1 MKGKRGL
8 KKNYKLRKTAMRTTA
23 AIAMVMAIVVA
34 AIPVENLGTMNAASA
49 GGIDYDMQNAY
60 DSYAGGTYKDS
71 EDISNDKPSE
81 LGFTMSAATVTTQSI
96 EGNGLKD
103 KYEVV
108 PKTANTASADAIIT
122 GYPGTSGVVD
132 VDDEMAFEYYTF
144 PSTII
149 DTLKAEWKDEKY
161 KIEYIKR
168 AQEIL
173 NDYVLDSNGNKI
185 PGTGSITLPISFD
198 TTTLPTSYEKIYPS
212 GKNGAGTVSS
222 VNCTYVELA
231 LKAEELFTGANA
243 FAKNEFDNYTRAIT
257 DYNNAVATFRRD
269 CEGTINASQNQNIV
283 NRQTELNNTYNTLKD
298 GLTVAFTDLQER
310 VGFVE
315 SCICSRLSVKL
326 STTNS
331 PYSLD
336 GFAIKY
342 LVDDDK
348 YVVQWANSSAAD
360 IKADM
365 IAYDHNSDFRSQYVD
380 KQGYLCSG
388 TVNIIGIYKEA
399 FLNNTRITEVNL
411 SDKIQF
417 IGDDAF
423 AGCTALSTVS
433 LNGRSCAA
441 VGDRA
446 FKGCARLNEI
456 SFTASDGT
464 SSITALGAEAFQ
476 GCLALKSVDLPTN
489 IKTVGRGCFAN
500 TGLEEFTF
508 ASDTSGTVLIY
519 PFAFYGCESLGNSNG
534 DKKFFP
540 EKDGLTYVIGFG
552 AFALSSNS
560 NGGAMTDFEF
570 PQRMTKIEYGG
581 TEFGST
587 SGFPSGTTPYDCIL
601 AGRSKLENVT
611 FPASLNG
618 KIPENTLDDC
628 KQLQSVIMG
637 KISFNDEAGRN
648 IHYLNGTSSTLF
660 EDIENPRFYVGG
672 PGFGFKGTDK
682 TDVRIETVEL
692 KTKVAT
698 FGSSNANAG
707 YVPYVYLDESGN
719 KKMEVSAGDNAQYLA
734 IIDEMDD
741 DNLTARLVGYEY
753 KVPPTTHTLQD
764 IVVEAQIGGYKITRL
779 GPGCFDE
786 IKDDIKT
793 LTFEDDSILS
803 IESGAL
809 KGAPELIQVRLANSI
824 ESIGSEAFADCPKL
838 QNVFFG
844 EPVGINDGAWG
855 EVMSIGNNAFKT
867 DSEYL
872 TFHGVIDED
881 YAPFVYAMDEN
892 NTKFNSKG
900 RNICYKSLAPSN
912 LTVMRDNNTGLNTL
926 IDYPHIAEVDLLNKE
941 TIEILSERLGV
952 TTTPSDYSI
961 LEKFQ
966 EVVRKN
972 NTRTIYG
979 DELEDEERA
988 IIEAA
993 LNINIPSGVESIDSK
1008 QFFASS
1014 ANTLSKDYLGL
1025 LYDVDG
1031 TVLYGPNGTGKDGD
1045 LHEWRKLNSGA
1056 PTTPT
1061 MVKDWI
1067 PPEAYYEDKDYEA
1080 TSGADPVNVIGG
1092 LFSGL
1097 FYEREWNLIT
1107 KNYGTQAYTEDDLWG
1122 NDHLTSVSLK
1132 TVEKLPENYS
1142 FDSCENLS
1150 RVDMGE
1156 DLKDIGKRP
1165 FKGCKILTSDGIE
1178 GNSYYKAE
1186 NNIIYGSNEA
1196 LSYDILTECLETRI
1210 GSVDSTHD
1218 SALANIK
1225 EIAEEAFTDC
1235 NAVSLVN
1242 LSDTTIKKIPANCFN
1257 GATSLSMVELPK
1269 TVTTIEDGAFD
1280 NVRADGVAFKTM
1292 DIYIPNRNCFIT
1304 DNALDTDDKTLY
1316 TIHGYQYTD
1325 TTNTETSFI
1334 YNFADSQ
1341 PNVEF
1346 RPLDEGYSVKFFGA
1360 NGKFIK
1366 ECTVTKAGENVTNP
1380 PLPTDPSLAYP
1391 GHAFETWT
1399 WTNAE
1404 GESVTGE
1411 AAYTNVSEDR
1421 YVYAVYRIEPNDIV
1435 PDGKMHK
1442 VTVTNGTV
1450 NGQTSIELPSGS
1462 TVILQTTATQDG
1474 KAFQYWSEASGKF
1487 NNYIGDVHAIT
1498 TTFIV
1503 QNEDITI
1510 VAHFSDGTIGGGDG
1524 PTPDGKYRVTVN
1536 SGTGSGTY
1544 APGETVTITAN
1555 APAAGQSFT
1564 NWTTDSSIT
1573 FANASATTTTFV
1585 MPESNVTVTA
1595 NYTGGSNDP
1604 NKKYRLTVNYGTGS
1618 GEYASGE
1625 TVTITANPPDS
1636 SRRVFSRWTTNNS
1649 AVTLASAT
1657 SATTTLVMPAS
1668 DLTVTANYK
1677 SKSDDDDDDDDTNHR
1692 RPGTNTST
1700 STVPNRPGNSTNTNG
1715 TTGTVSNGTNG
1726 TNGNNGS
1733 NNDGGSRIYITKNGV
1748 SNKDLASVS
1757 VSGSTDNFIVKITES
1772 EEATAAVE
1780 EALINKYGSLDG
1792 LVYFPMDIS
1801 LYDSTGQNKITDTYG
1816 LNITV
1821 TMPIPDVLI
1830 QYGGNNRVAA
1840 ADNGN
1845 LQQLTP
1851 RFTTIDGIAC
1861 ISFVPPHFSPYVIY
1875 VDTSNLT
1882 AGQTLDSTPKTG
1894 DPIHPKWFAAIGMAC
1909 LSVILFVTSDGRGR
1923 KRKKLTV

>member
-23 AIAMVMAIVVA
+23 AIAMAMAIVVA
-34 AIPVENLGTMNAASA
+34 AIPVENLGTMSAAPA
-49 GGIDYDMQNAY
+49 RGVDMQSAY
-60 DSYAGGTYKDS
+60 DSYEISHKDS
-71 EDISNDKPSE
+71 EEISDNKPTE
-81 LGFTMSAATVTTQSI
+81 LGFNMSASTVTTQTI

-108 PKTANTASADAIIT
+108 PKTANVASADAIIV

-144 PSTII
+144 PSTIVSE
-149 DTLKAEWKDEKY
+149 LKNTWKNEKY
-161 KIEYIKR
+161 TIEYNKR
-168 AQEIL
+168 AQEIITDH
-173 NDYVLDSNGNKI
+173 NFDSSGNRI

-198 TTTLPTSYEKIYPS
+198 TTTLPTSYKKVYIS
-212 GKNGAGTVSS
+212 GENGTGTIPS
-222 VNCTYVELA
+222 VNCTYAELI

-243 FAKNEFDNYTRAIT
+243 FAKNEFDDYKRAIT
-257 DYNNAVATFRRD
+257 DYNNAVETFRRD
-269 CEGTINASQNQNIV
+269 CENTINASLNTNII
-283 NRQTELNNTYNTLKD
+283 NRKSELDAMYNTLKD
-298 GLTVAFTDLQER
+298 GLTVSFQDLQER

-326 STTNS
+326 STTSS

-348 YVVQWANSSAAD
+348 YVVQWANSNAAD

-365 IAYDHNSDFRSQYVD
+365 IAYDHNVDFRSQYVD
-380 KQGYLCSG
+380 KKGYLCSG
-388 TVNIIGIYKEA
+388 TVNIVGIYKDA
-399 FLNNTRITEVNL
+399 FKGNTRITEVNL
-411 SDKIQF
+411 SDKIEF

-423 AGCTALSTVS
+423 SGCTALSTVS

-476 GCLALKSVDLPTN
+476 GCSALKSVDLPTN
-489 IKTVGRGCFAN
+489 IKTIGRGCFAN
-500 TGLEEFTF
+500 TGLEKFKF

-534 DKKFFP
+534 DEKFFP

-560 NGGAMTDFEF
+560 NGGTMTDFEF
-570 PQRMTKIEYGG
+570 PQRMTKIEYGSAYN
-581 TEFGST
+581 TEFGNT
-587 SGFPSGTTPYDCIL
+587 GDFPSGTTQYDCIL
-601 AGRSKLENVT
+601 AGRSGLENVI

-618 KIPENTLDDC
+618 DIPENTLDDC
-628 KQLQSVIMG
+628 KQLQSAIMG
-637 KISFNDEAGRN
+637 KISFNGEAGRN
-648 IHYLNGTSSTLF
+648 IHYLNTTNSTLF

-672 PGFGFKGTDK
+672 PGFGFTGKDK
-682 TDVRIETVEL
+682 TDIRIETVEL

-698 FGSSNANAG
+698 FGSSNKNAG
-707 YVPYVYLDESGN
+707 YVPYVYLDENGN

-753 KVPPTTHTLQD
+753 KDLSNKGTLQD

-809 KGAPELIQVRLANSI
+809 KGAKNLIQVRLANSI
-824 ESIGSEAFADCPKL
+824 ENIGSEAFADCQKL
-838 QNVFFG
+838 ENIFFG

-855 EVMSIGNNAFKT
+855 EVMSVGNDAFKT
-867 DSEYL
+867 GSEYL

-881 YAPFVYAMDEN
+881 YAPFIYAMDEN

-912 LTVMRDNNTGLNTL
+912 LTVMRDNTTGLNTL

-941 TIEILSERLGV
+941 TIKILADRLGENAN
-952 TTTPSDYSI
+952 TYSI
-961 LEKFQ
+961 LTKFQ
-966 EVVRKN
+966 NAVKN
-972 NTRTIYG
+972 NTRAS

-993 LNINIPSGVESIDSK
+993 LNIDIPSGVESVDSK

-1031 TVLYGPNGTGKDGD
+1031 TELYGPTNNN
-1045 LHEWRKLNSGA
+1045 LHKWRKINSGA
-1056 PTTPT
+1056 PTNPT
-1061 MVKDWI
+1061 NLQGWI

-1080 TSGADPVNVIGG
+1080 TAGADAVNVIGG

-1097 FYEREWNLIT
+1097 FYENEWLLID
-1107 KNYGTQAYTEDDLWG
+1107 KSYDTQTYTEDDLWG
-1122 NDHLTSVSLK
+1122 NDHLTSISLK

-1142 FDSCENLS
+1142 FDSCENLN

-1165 FKGCKILTSDGIE
+1165 FKGCISLTSDGIE

-1196 LSYDILTECLETRI
+1196 LSYDILSECLETRI

-1218 SALANIK
+1218 SALANVK

-1257 GATSLSMVELPK
+1257 GATSLSMVELPR
-1269 TVTTIEDGAFD
+1269 TVTTIEDGAFE

-1334 YNFADSQ
+1334 YNFAESQ

-1346 RPLDEGYSVKFFGA
+1346 RPLEEGYSVKFFGA
-1360 NGKFIK
+1360 NGKLVK

-1380 PLPTDPSLAYP
+1380 PLPTDPLLAYE

-1404 GESVTGE
+1404 GVSVTGE
-1411 AAYTNVSEDR
+1411 AAYTDVREDR
-1421 YVYAVYRIEPNDIV
+1421 YVYAVYKVDSNHFV
-1435 PDGKMHK
+1435 PDNQLHK

-1450 NGQTSIELPSGS
+1450 NGRTSVELLSGT

-1474 KAFQYWSEASGKF
+1474 KAFQYWSEASGNF
-1487 NNYIGDVHAIT
+1487 NNYIGDAHAIT
-1498 TTFIV
+1498 TTFVV
-1503 QNEDITI
+1503 QNEDVTI
-1510 VAHFSDGTIGGGDG
+1510 IAHFSDGTIEGGDG

-1564 NWTTDSSIT
+1564 NWTTNSSIT

-1585 MPESNVTVTA
+1585 MPEANVTVTA
-1595 NYTGGSNDP
+1595 NYTGGSSGDGT
-1604 NKKYRLTVNYGTGS
+1604 KYKLTVNYGTGS

-1649 AVTLASAT
+1649 TVTLASAT
-1657 SATTTLVMPAS
+1657 SATTTLVMPAA

-1677 SKSDDDDDDDDTNHR
+1677 SRSDDDDDDDDNNNR
-1692 RPGTNTST
+1692 RPGTNTNT
-1700 STVPNRPGNSTNTNG
+1700 NTVPNRPGNSTNTNG
-1715 TTGTVSNGTNG
+1715 NGTTGTVSNNTNG
-1726 TNGNNGS
+1726 TNGSNGS

-1780 EALINKYGSLDG
+1780 EALINRYGSLDG
-1792 LVYFPMDIS
+1792 LAYFPMDIS

-1875 VDTSNLT
+1875 VDTNNLT

-1894 DPIHPKWFAAIGMAC
+1894 DPIHPKWFAAAGMAC
-1909 LSVILFVTSDGRGR
+1909 LSVLLFVTSDGRGR

>member
-23 AIAMVMAIVVA
+23 AIAMAMAIVVA

-49 GGIDYDMQNAY
+49 RGVDMQNAY
-60 DSYAGGTYKDS
+60 SSYASSHADS
-71 EDISNDKPSE
+71 EDISDDKPNE
-81 LGFTMSAATVTTQSI
+81 LGFNMSASTVVTQSI
-96 EGNGLKD
+96 EGNGLKN

-108 PKTANTASADAIIT
+108 PKTANVASADAIIT

-132 VDDEMAFEYYTF
+132 VEDEMGFGYYQF
-144 PSTII
+144 PSTIVG
-149 DTLKAEWKDEKY
+149 DLKNVWKNESY

-173 NDYVLDSNGNKI
+173 PDHAFDSQGNQI

-198 TTTLPTSYEKIYPS
+198 TATLPTSYEKIYVA
-212 GKNGAGTVSS
+212 GENGTGTISS

-231 LKAEELFTGANA
+231 LKAEELFTGTNA

-269 CEGTINASQNQNIV
+269 CESTINASQNTNIT
-283 NRQTELNNTYNTLKD
+283 NRQTELNTMYNSLKD
-298 GLTVAFTDLQER
+298 GLTVTFQDLQER

-315 SCICSRLSVKL
+315 SCICSRLSVSL
-326 STTNS
+326 VTTS
-331 PYSLD
+331 ASYSLD
-336 GFAIKY
+336 GFALRY

-348 YVVQWANSSAAD
+348 YVVQWANSNASD
-360 IKADM
+360 IRSDM
-365 IAYDHNSDFRSQYVD
+365 IDYDHGSNTRSQYVD

-388 TVNIIGIYKEA
+388 TVNIIGIYENA
-399 FLNNTRITEVNL
+399 FQNNTRITEVNL

-423 AGCTALSTVS
+423 SGCTALSTVS

-476 GCLALKSVDLPTN
+476 GCSALKSVDLPTN
-489 IKTVGRGCFAN
+489 IKTIGRGCFAN
-500 TGLEEFTF
+500 TGLEEFKF
-508 ASDTSGTVLIY
+508 ANDTSGTVLIY
-519 PFAFYGCESLGNSNG
+519 PFAFYGCESLGNPNG

-552 AFALSSNS
+552 AFALSDNS

-570 PQRMTKIEYGG
+570 PQRMTKIEYGSTYN
-581 TEFGST
+581 TEFGTT
-587 SGFPSGTTPYDCIL
+587 SDFPSGTTQYDCIL

-618 KIPENTLDDC
+618 DIPENTLDDC
-628 KQLQSVIMG
+628 TQLQSVIMG
-637 KISFNDEAGRN
+637 KISFNDAAGRN
-648 IHYLNGTSSTLF
+648 IHYLNTTTSTLF

-672 PGFGFKGTDK
+672 PGFGFTGKDK
-682 TDVRIETVEL
+682 TEIRMETVEL

-698 FGSSNANAG
+698 FGSSNKNAG

-719 KKMEVSAGDNAQYLA
+719 KKMEVSAGDKAQYLA

-824 ESIGSEAFADCPKL
+824 ENIGSEAFADCKKL
-838 QNVFFG
+838 ENVFFG

-855 EVMSIGNNAFKT
+855 EVMTIGNNAFKT

-912 LTVMRDNNTGLNTL
+912 LTVMRDNTTGLNTL
-926 IDYPHIAEVDLLNKE
+926 IDYPHIAEVDMLNKE

-952 TTTPSDYSI
+952 TTSPTDYSI
-961 LEKFQ
+961 LEKFE
-966 EVVRKN
+966 EVLKKN
-972 NTRTIYG
+972 NTRTVYG
-979 DELEDEERA
+979 DELEDEERE

-993 LNINIPSGVESIDSK
+993 LNINVPSGVESIDSK
-1008 QFFASS
+1008 QFFESPSNA
-1014 ANTLSKDYLGL
+1014 LSKDYLDL

-1031 TVLYGPNGTGKDGD
+1031 TNLYNTNSTPG
-1045 LHEWRKLNSGA
+1045 WRKINNGSTVSSVNGWL
-1056 PTTPT
+1056 
-1061 MVKDWI
+1061 
-1067 PPEAYYEDKDYEA
+1067 PPDAYSEDKEYKAAQNVDE
-1080 TSGADPVNVIGG
+1080 VNVIGG

-1097 FYEREWNLIT
+1097 FAENERLLIG
-1107 KNYGTQAYTEDDLWG
+1107 KSYDTQTYTENDLWG
-1122 NDHLTSVSLK
+1122 NDHLTSISLK
-1132 TVEKLPENYS
+1132 TVEKLPEVYS
-1142 FDSCENLS
+1142 FDSCENLNH
-1150 RVDMGE
+1150 VDMGE

-1165 FKGCKILTSDGIE
+1165 FKGCISLTSDGIE

-1196 LSYDILTECLETRI
+1196 LSYDILAECLETRI

-1218 SALANIK
+1218 SSLASVK

-1235 NAVSLVN
+1235 NAVSVVN
-1242 LSDTTIKKIPANCFN
+1242 LADTAIKKIPANCFN
-1257 GATSLSMVELPK
+1257 GATSLSMVELPRS
-1269 TVTTIEDGAFD
+1269 VTTIEDGAFD
-1280 NVRADGVAFKTM
+1280 NVRADGVAFKTI

-1316 TIHGYQYTD
+1316 TIHGYEYTD

-1334 YNFADSQ
+1334 YNFAESQ

-1360 NGKFIK
+1360 NGKLVK

-1380 PLPTDPSLAYP
+1380 PLPTDPLLAYE

-1404 GESVTGE
+1404 GESITGE
-1411 AAYTNVSEDR
+1411 AAYTDVREDR
-1421 YVYAVYRIEPNDIV
+1421 YVYAVYRVDSNNFV
-1435 PDGKMHK
+1435 PDGNRHK

-1450 NGQTSIELPSGS
+1450 NGQTSVELLSGT

-1474 KAFQYWSEASGKF
+1474 KAFQYWSEASGNF

-1498 TTFIV
+1498 TTFVV
-1503 QNEDITI
+1503 QNEDVTI
-1510 VAHFSDGTIGGGDG
+1510 IAHFSDGTIGGGDG

-1564 NWTTDSSIT
+1564 NWTTNANIT
-1573 FANASATTTTFV
+1573 FADSSATTTTFV

-1595 NYTGGSNDP
+1595 NYTGGGSDP
-1604 NKKYRLTVNYGTGS
+1604 NAKYKLTVNYGTGS
-1618 GEYASGE
+1618 GEYAAGE

-1649 AVTLASAT
+1649 TVTLASAT
-1657 SATTTLVMPAS
+1657 SATTTLVMPAA
-1668 DLTVTANYK
+1668 DLTVTANYR
-1677 SKSDDDDDDDDTNHR
+1677 SRSDDDDDDDDDNNNR
-1692 RPGTNTST
+1692 RPGTNTNT

-1715 TTGTVSNGTNG
+1715 TTGTVSNNTNGTNG
-1726 TNGNNGS
+1726 NNGNNGS

-1780 EALINKYGSLDG
+1780 EALINRYGSLDG
-1792 LVYFPMDIS
+1792 LAYFPMDIS

-1875 VDTSNLT
+1875 VDTNNLT

>member
-23 AIAMVMAIVVA
+23 AIAMAMAIVVA
-34 AIPVENLGTMNAASA
+34 AIPVENLGTMSAAPARGVDMQSAYDGYAASHA
-49 GGIDYDMQNAY
+49 
-60 DSYAGGTYKDS
+60 DS
-71 EDISNDKPSE
+71 EDISDDKPSE
-81 LGFTMSAATVTTQSI
+81 LGFNMNAATVITQSI

-108 PKTANTASADAIIT
+108 PKVANVASADAIIV

-149 DTLKAEWKDEKY
+149 DTLKNEWKDEEY
-161 KIEYIKR
+161 KIKYNKR
-168 AQEIL
+168 PQEIIT
-173 NDYVLDSNGNKI
+173 DYAYDTNGNKI
-185 PGTGSITLPISFD
+185 PGAGSITLPISFD
-198 TTTLPTSYEKIYPS
+198 ITTLPISYDVS
-212 GKNGAGTVSS
+212 GNGTGTISS

-231 LKAEELFTGANA
+231 LKAEELFTGTNA

-269 CEGTINASQNQNIV
+269 CESTINASTNTNITDR
-283 NRQTELNNTYNTLKD
+283 RQELNNMYASLQN
-298 GLTVAFTDLQER
+298 GLTVTFQELQER
-310 VGFVE
+310 VGFVT

-326 STTNS
+326 PTTNS
-331 PYSLD
+331 SYSLD
-336 GFAIKY
+336 GFAVKY

-360 IKADM
+360 IKKDM
-365 IAYDHNSDFRSQYVD
+365 IDYDHNDDFRSQYVD

-388 TVNIIGIYKEA
+388 TVNIIGINEIA
-399 FLNNTRITEVNL
+399 FQNNTRITEVNL

-423 AGCTALSTVS
+423 SGCTALSTVS

-476 GCLALKSVDLPTN
+476 GCSALKSVDLPTN
-489 IKTVGRGCFAN
+489 IKTIGRGCFAN
-500 TGLEEFTF
+500 SGLEKFKF

-519 PFAFYGCESLGNSNG
+519 PFAFYGCESLGNPNG
-534 DKKFFP
+534 NEKFFP

-552 AFALSSNS
+552 AFALSDNS

-570 PQRMTKIEYGG
+570 PQRMTKIEYGSTYN
-581 TEFGST
+581 TEFGTT
-587 SGFPSGTTPYDCIL
+587 SDFPSGTTQYDCIL

-618 KIPENTLDDC
+618 DIPENTLDDC
-628 KQLQSVIMG
+628 TQLQSVIMG
-637 KISFNDEAGRN
+637 KISFNDAAGRN
-648 IHYLNGTSSTLF
+648 IHYLNTTTSTLF

-672 PGFGFKGTDK
+672 PGFGFTGKDK
-682 TDVRIETVEL
+682 TDIRMETVEL

-698 FGSSNANAG
+698 FGSSNKNAG
-707 YVPYVYLDESGN
+707 YVPYVYLDENGN
-719 KKMEVSAGDNAQYLA
+719 KKMEVSAGDNAEYLA

-753 KVPPTTHTLQD
+753 KDPSNKGTLQD

-824 ESIGSEAFADCPKL
+824 ENIGSEAFADCKKL
-838 QNVFFG
+838 ENVFFG

-855 EVMSIGNNAFKT
+855 EVMTIGNNAFKT

-892 NTKFNSKG
+892 NTKFNSRG

-912 LTVMRDNNTGLNTL
+912 LTVMSDNTTGLNTL
-926 IDYPHIAEVDLLNKE
+926 IDYPHIAEVDMLNKE
-941 TIEILSERLGV
+941 TIEILSERFGV
-952 TTTPSDYSI
+952 TTSPTDYSI

-966 EVVRKN
+966 AILQKN
-972 NTRTIYG
+972 NTRTVYG
-979 DELEDEERA
+979 DELEDEERE

-1008 QFFASS
+1008 QFFESS
-1014 ANTLSKDYLGL
+1014 SNTLSKDYLYL
-1025 LYDVDG
+1025 LYNVDG
-1031 TVLYGPNGTGKDGD
+1031 TKRYDTTSTPGWRQINGNNTVSSVIGWLPPDAYSKDKEYKAAQNVD
-1045 LHEWRKLNSGA
+1045 E
-1056 PTTPT
+1056 
-1061 MVKDWI
+1061 
-1067 PPEAYYEDKDYEA
+1067 
-1080 TSGADPVNVIGG
+1080 VNVIGG

-1097 FYEREWNLIT
+1097 FSENEWTLIGKSYNGQT
-1107 KNYGTQAYTEDDLWG
+1107 YTENDLWG
-1122 NDHLTSVSLK
+1122 NDHLTSISLK
-1132 TVEKLPENYS
+1132 TVEKLPEVYS
-1142 FDSCENLS
+1142 FDSCENLN

-1165 FKGCKILTSDGIE
+1165 FKGCISLTSDGIE

-1196 LSYDILTECLETRI
+1196 LSYDILAECLETRI

-1218 SALANIK
+1218 SSLASVK

-1235 NAVSLVN
+1235 NAVSIVN
-1242 LSDTTIKKIPANCFN
+1242 LADTAIKKIPANCFN
-1257 GATSLSMVELPK
+1257 GATSLSMVELPRS
-1269 TVTTIEDGAFD
+1269 VTTIEDGAFD
-1280 NVRADGVAFKTM
+1280 NVRADGMDFKTIN
-1292 DIYIPNRNCFIT
+1292 IYIPNRNCFIT

-1316 TIHGYQYTD
+1316 TIHGYEYTD

-1334 YNFADSQ
+1334 YNFAKSQ

-1380 PLPTDPSLAYP
+1380 PLPTDPLLAYP

-1411 AAYTNVSEDR
+1411 DAYTNVSEDR

-1435 PDGKMHK
+1435 PDGKTHK

-1474 KAFQYWSEASGKF
+1474 KAFQYWSEASGNF

-1498 TTFIV
+1498 TTFVV
-1503 QNEDITI
+1503 QNEDVTI
-1510 VAHFSDGTIGGGDG
+1510 IAHFSDGTIDGDG

-1564 NWTTDSSIT
+1564 NWTTNANIT
-1573 FANASATTTTFV
+1573 FADSSATTTTFV

-1595 NYTGGSNDP
+1595 NYTGGGSDP
-1604 NKKYRLTVNYGTGS
+1604 NAKYKLTVNYGTGS
-1618 GEYASGE
+1618 GEYAAGE

-1636 SRRVFSRWTTNNS
+1636 SRRIFSRWTTNNS
-1649 AVTLASAT
+1649 TVTLASAT
-1657 SATTTLVMPAS
+1657 SATTTLVMPAA
-1668 DLTVTANYK
+1668 DLTVTANYR
-1677 SKSDDDDDDDDTNHR
+1677 SRSDDDDDDDDDNNNR

-1700 STVPNRPGNSTNTNG
+1700 NTVTNRPGNSTNTNG
-1715 TTGTVSNGTNG
+1715 TTGTVSNNTNGTNG

-1780 EALINKYGSLDG
+1780 EALINRYGSLDG
-1792 LVYFPMDIS
+1792 LAYFPMDIS

-1875 VDTSNLT
+1875 VDTNNLT
-1882 AGQTLDSTPKTG
+1882 AGQMLDSTPKTG